1 MLGKHTLAPKEK
13 TSLTITFDTKD
24 SPGPFRKTA
33 TISTDIPGRQEMKVT
48 IEGTVREAPAPKIQ
62 VKPRRVDLG
71 AVQRGSILKQELA
84 ITNTGSLPL
93 VIKRVYLKESGTAF
107 FDAAGGGD
115 MVIEPAATRTLEVAI
130 RADKT
135 GAPSEEFILIESNAK
150 NAPKGGY
157 VIIVQYSSE

>member
-1 MLGKHTLAPKEK
+1 M
-13 TSLTITFDTKD
+13 
-24 SPGPFRKTA
+24 

-62 VKPRRVDLG
+62 VKPRRVDFG
-71 AVQRGSILKQELA
+71 TAQRGSVLRQGFA

-93 VIKRVYLKESGTAF
+93 VIKRIYLKESGTAF
-107 FDAAGGGD
+107 FDAARGGD
-115 MVIEPAATRTLEVAI
+115 MVIKPATTRTLEVAI

-135 GAPSEEFILIESNAK
+135 GARCEEFILIESNAK

-157 VIIVQYSSE
+157 VMIVQYSSE